1 MPKIRT
7 DTWVTRKLGVPKN
20 YYTEKLYTAYLKLL
34 TLSYQG
40 EWPTFLL
47 LSGSMSDHRTIL
59 EYGCKGPFLQNSGL
73 VQKRG

>member
-40 EWPTFLL
+40 EWPTLLL

-59 EYGCKGPFLQNSGL
+59 EYGRKGPFLQNPGL
-73 VQKRG
+73 VQKRR